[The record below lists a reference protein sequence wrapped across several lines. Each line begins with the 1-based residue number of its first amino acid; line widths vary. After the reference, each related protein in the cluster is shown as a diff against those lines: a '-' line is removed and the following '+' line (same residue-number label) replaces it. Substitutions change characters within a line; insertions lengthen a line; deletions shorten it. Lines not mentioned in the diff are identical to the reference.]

1 MVESGF
7 AMAAEGIRDA
17 DLESIYSEL
26 RKLAAFH
33 LGHRAPQSSLQPTL
47 LVNETWLRLAR
58 QPWRSRSYFMAL
70 ASNAMR
76 NVLVDYVRGR
86 LAQKRGGDW
95 THVSIEA
102 GGEPEGMTFSLVQVL
117 AVHEAL
123 ERLSE
128 LDARKARVVEM
139 RFFGGMEFEEI
150 AEALDISLITAKRDW
165 QFSRAWLYD
174 VLTA

>member
-1 MVESGF
+1 
-7 AMAAEGIRDA
+7 MAAESIRDA

-26 RKLAAFH
+26 RKLAAVH
-33 LGHRAPQSSLQPTL
+33 LRRRAPQASLEPTL
-47 LVNETWLRLAR
+47 LVNETWLRLAGE
-58 QPWRSRSYFMAL
+58 PWKSRSYFMAL

-76 NVLVDYVRGR
+76 NVLVDYVRAR
-86 LAQKRGGDW
+86 LAQKRGGEW

-102 GGEPEGMTFSLVQVL
+102 GSEPEGMAFSLVQVL

-123 ERLSE
+123 DRLSA
-128 LDARKARVVEM
+128 LDARKAQVVEM

-150 AEALDISLITAKRDW
+150 AEALNVSLITAKRDW

-174 VLTA
+174 ALTV